1 MNTILTDFKFLLD
14 NDNSPILIFS
24 HEGKVR
30 YFNHSAELLVGMHI
44 SQDLFKLAITYAP
57 QSFGSRTVHLDL
69 TYGTDN
75 FYAITILYENEEEL
89 CIYLYRKPRAMMSTD
104 LTLEGYTKT
113 DINILL
119 EANIELFKMKYHKK
133 MTLFTDY
140 SLPQLQMQQNSFSF
154 LLKRIL
160 EKCYNANK
168 VDIILKI
175 KIGETIILGEKKYP
189 ILMLMVKAD
198 KKTERRNEEIEKLAL
213 QNHITA
219 YFQKEFVIL
228 EIPCIPVK

>member
-1 MNTILTDFKFLLD
+1 M
-14 NDNSPILIFS
+14 
-24 HEGKVR
+24 
-30 YFNHSAELLVGMHI
+30 I
-44 SQDLFKLAITYAP
+44 ST
-57 QSFGSRTVHLDL
+57 
-69 TYGTDN
+69 N
-75 FYAITILYENEEEL
+75 
-89 CIYLYRKPRAMMSTD
+89 

-113 DINILL
+113 DINVLL

-140 SLPQLQMQQNSFSF
+140 GLPELQMQLNSFSF
-154 LLKRIL
+154 LLRTVL
-160 EKCYNANK
+160 EKCYSANE

-228 EIPCIPVK
+228 EIPCIPVKWTTSSFLARGSSH